1 MVTYFLTKADA
12 LYGDCALHIL
22 HIYSTYSTY
31 ILQNAKANLKKTFWH
46 KAAKLEG
53 GDHEN
58 GSRCPLKNILL
69 TPFLQ
74 PFSWCTVC
82 SAMKLFEIPEC

>member
-1 MVTYFLTKADA
+1 MLKSNFFEAVKTLVTYFLTKADA
-12 LYGDCALHIL
+12 LYIDCALH
-22 HIYSTYSTY
+22 TY
-31 ILQNAKANLKKTFWH
+31 ILQNAKANQKKKTFWH

-58 GSRCPLKNILL
+58 GSRCPLKNINI

-74 PFSWCTVC
+74 PLVDAQC
-82 SAMKLFEIPEC
+82 SAMKL

>member
-1 MVTYFLTKADA
+1 MN
-12 LYGDCALHIL
+12 CRH
-22 HIYSTYSTY
+22 
-31 ILQNAKANLKKTFWH
+31 QKKTFWH

-69 TPFLQ
+69 EYWLYTKGLDNLDAPIPRKFK
-74 PFSWCTVC
+74 FSQSFFRFVIFK
-82 SAMKLFEIPEC
+82 ALIEE

>member
-22 HIYSTYSTY
+22 HIYSTY

-58 GSRCPLKNILL
+58 GSRCPLKNIH
-69 TPFLQ
+69 TTNPFFATL
-74 PFSWCTVC
+74 
-82 SAMKLFEIPEC
+82 